1 MVLVLVVPFNK
12 SWLKIPPPTLDTPN
26 WPAAACAG
34 AYEAPVEREARL
46 AGQAIPTSGTLVG
59 TIAHPGHP
67 FL

>member
-34 AYEAPVEREARL
+34 AYEAPVEREAGLGDSNL
-46 AGQAIPTSGTLVG
+46 AKPFPLVG
-59 TIAHPGHP
+59 H
-67 FL
+67 